1 MASAV
6 NNRISYIHLTSSIR
20 QTIVAMLGVVFGIS
34 MYVFMTGFMTGVN
47 DVQTELAFTS
57 MAHIR
62 IYNDRPA
69 DNTNLLKHTY
79 PNDVIHISHPKVIKY
94 TDGIKNS
101 QEIMDLLQ
109 HQPEITSYT
118 TQVNINVFFKN
129 AGNKV
134 NGNISGVD
142 VLNEDKVFNISKY
155 VVQGNWYNLKQTNNG
170 IIVGS
175 QLAKT
180 LSLTIGDNVNILTS
194 DGVNKN
200 YKVIAIF
207 TTNISGVDKSKAY
220 ININVAR
227 QLLAVNAGYVTD
239 VQVNV
244 NDYNKTEPLA
254 SRIARF
260 VPYKI
265 ETWQMS
271 NQQMEAGSS
280 LRDIIA
286 IAVSLTIL
294 MVAGFGIYNIM
305 NMTINQKIREIAI
318 LKAMGFSGKDI
329 TQIFLTEAII
339 IGIIGGFAGM
349 GLGYLI
355 AKLINHVPFK
365 IAGLATLPMAYD
377 LKNYIMA
384 FLFGLI
390 TTFIAG
396 YLPANKAS
404 KIDPVNI
411 IRG

>member
-1 MASAV
+1 M
-6 NNRISYIHLTSSIR
+6 
-20 QTIVAMLGVVFGIS
+20 
-34 MYVFMTGFMTGVN
+34 
-47 DVQTELAFTS
+47 
-57 MAHIR
+57 
-62 IYNDRPA
+62 
-69 DNTNLLKHTY
+69 
-79 PNDVIHISHPKVIKY
+79 
-94 TDGIKNS
+94 
-101 QEIMDLLQ
+101 
-109 HQPEITSYT
+109 
-118 TQVNINVFFKN
+118 
-129 AGNKV
+129 
-134 NGNISGVD
+134 
-142 VLNEDKVFNISKY
+142 
-155 VVQGNWYNLKQTNNG
+155 
-170 IIVGS
+170 
-175 QLAKT
+175 
-180 LSLTIGDNVNILTS
+180 
-194 DGVNKN
+194 
-200 YKVIAIF
+200 IAIF

-355 AKLINHVPFK
+355 AKLINHVPFR